1 MRQNDIILAARE
13 EELDTDEI
21 EQMGD
26 DHEWSGLDTPMR
38 ADAFDITDA
47 ENGLI
52 INVSGEMGGKES
64 KYFSKRYISPT
75 REGALVIASSHLAG
89 SKKGKKKSGG
99 RKKIS
104 LKKG

>member
-1 MRQNDIILAARE
+1 MAKRKKKSS
-13 EELDTDEI
+13 
-21 EQMGD
+21 GD
-26 DHEWSGLDTPMR
+26 AVGMAVPSSGSGRTSV
-38 ADAFDITDA
+38 DITDA

-99 RKKIS
+99 RKKITS
-104 LKKG
+104 KKM